1 MTYLNKE
8 GYRMKSCLKKFIFII
23 FIYALLLCFGT
34 SLHATQDY
42 DWGKNNSLSYDDW
55 NDWKELKE
63 SFFNKYGKGYW
74 KQKLLSEDEYDA
86 YKTRKKRYD
95 VQYGEGWCKR
105 DKPNKPPGCNAP
117 EPISSALFV
126 LGGAG
131 LGLYRKFKNK
141 D

>member
-1 MTYLNKE
+1 
-8 GYRMKSCLKKFIFII
+8 MKICLKKFIFII

-34 SLHATQDY
+34 SLHATQNKQDGY
-42 DWGKNNSLSYDDW
+42 KNKYWEKYQNHNGFVKSGWGHNNGNGYGHWFDK
-55 NDWKELKE
+55 WKEPGNGFGHWFDKW
-63 SFFNKYGKGYW
+63 KG
-74 KQKLLSEDEYDA
+74 SGNGFGHRNRD
-86 YKTRKKRYD
+86 RR
-95 VQYGEGWCKR
+95 GCK
-105 DKPNKPPGCNAP
+105 PPPGCNAP